1 MASTNHF
8 QCIYLA
14 FLFVLGVLS
23 SCASSRLLNEQ
34 TMLEMHEQWMARHG
48 RIYKDVEEK
57 NTRFQVFKDNVQ
69 HINAFNEG
77 VDGAYKLHV
86 NQFADLTDEEF
97 RASHTGYKNQPTKVT
112 STSKPTSFRY
122 ANVTDVLATIDWQEK
137 GAVTPVKDQGQ
148 CGCCW
153 AFSAVAAME
162 GINQLKNGNLISL
175 SEQELVDCNVDNNGC
190 GGGSMDRAFQFIKQN
205 NGLTIEDNYPY
216 AGQDGTCDSTQA
228 TTSVAMITGYEDVSS
243 NNEQAL
249 LQAVANQPISF
260 YSSGVFAGNCG
271 TNLDHAVTI
280 IGYGA
285 TSDGTKYWLV
295 KNSWGSGWG
304 ENGYMKIKR
313 DVAANEGL
321 CGIAMQAS
329 HPIKSPIINGRQ
341 ATFRG
346 RKAIISGWQALRRPP
361 AQNPAE
367 TLTRCQRPR
376 VRHYQSCLGSG
387 ARVRLGKVSY
397 EHPLSPDSKIGLH

>member
-8 QCIYLA
+8 QCIFLA

-23 SCASSRLLNEQ
+23 SQASSRLLNEQ
-34 TMLEMHEQWMARHG
+34 TMLQMHEQWMARHG

-57 NTRFQVFKDNVQ
+57 NTRFQVFKGNVQ

-77 VDGAYKLHV
+77 VDRAYKLHV

-97 RASHTGYKNQPTKVT
+97 RASHTGYKKQPTKVT
-112 STSKPTSFRY
+112 SNSKPTSFRY
-122 ANVTDVLATIDWQEK
+122 ANVTDVPATIDWREK
-137 GAVTPVKDQGQ
+137 GAVTSVKDQGE
-148 CGCCW
+148 GCCW

-190 GGGSMDRAFQFIKQN
+190 GG
-205 NGLTIEDNYPY
+205 EDNYPY
-216 AGQDGTCDSTQA
+216 VGQDGTCDSTQA
-228 TTSVAMITGYEDVSS
+228 TNSAAMITGYEDVSS

-249 LQAVANQPISF
+249 LQAVANQPISVAIEGSGSDFKF
-260 YSSGVFAGNCG
+260 YSSGVFTGNCG

-313 DVAANEGL
+313 DIAANEGL

-329 HPIKSPIINGRQ
+329 YPI
-341 ATFRG
+341 
-346 RKAIISGWQALRRPP
+346 
-361 AQNPAE
+361 
-367 TLTRCQRPR
+367 
-376 VRHYQSCLGSG
+376 V
-387 ARVRLGKVSY
+387 
-397 EHPLSPDSKIGLH
+397 

>member
-8 QCIYLA
+8 QCIFLA
-14 FLFVLGVLS
+14 FLFVLGVLFS
-23 SCASSRLLNEQ
+23 QASSRLLNEQ

-77 VDGAYKLHV
+77 VDRAYKLLV

-97 RASHTGYKNQPTKVT
+97 RASHTGYKKQPTKVT

-122 ANVTDVLATIDWQEK
+122 ANVTDVPATIDWREK

-148 CGCCW
+148 CGRID
-153 AFSAVAAME
+153 FK
-162 GINQLKNGNLISL
+162 L
-175 SEQELVDCNVDNNGC
+175 
-190 GGGSMDRAFQFIKQN
+190 
-205 NGLTIEDNYPY
+205 
-216 AGQDGTCDSTQA
+216 
-228 TTSVAMITGYEDVSS
+228 
-243 NNEQAL
+243 
-249 LQAVANQPISF
+249 
-260 YSSGVFAGNCG
+260 YSSGVFTGNCG

-313 DVAANEGL
+313 DIAANEGL

-329 HPIKSPIINGRQ
+329 YPI
-341 ATFRG
+341 
-346 RKAIISGWQALRRPP
+346 
-361 AQNPAE
+361 
-367 TLTRCQRPR
+367 
-376 VRHYQSCLGSG
+376 V
-387 ARVRLGKVSY
+387 
-397 EHPLSPDSKIGLH
+397 

>member
-1 MASTNHF
+1 
-8 QCIYLA
+8 
-14 FLFVLGVLS
+14 
-23 SCASSRLLNEQ
+23 
-34 TMLEMHEQWMARHG
+34 MLEMHEQWMARHG

-77 VDGAYKLHV
+77 VDRAYKLHV

-97 RASHTGYKNQPTKVT
+97 RASRTGYKKQPTKVT
-112 STSKPTSFRY
+112 SISKPTSFRY
-122 ANVTDVLATIDWQEK
+122 ANVTDVPPTIDWREK
-137 GAVTPVKDQGQ
+137 GAVTPVKNQGQ

-175 SEQELVDCNVDNNGC
+175 SEQELVD
-190 GGGSMDRAFQFIKQN
+190 SFQFIKQN
-205 NGLTIEDNYPY
+205 NGLTTEDNYPY
-216 AGQDGTCDSTQA
+216 VGQDGTCDNTQV
-228 TTSVAMITGYEDVSS
+228 TTSAAMITGYEDVAS

-249 LQAVANQPISF
+249 LQAVANQPISVAIEGSGSDFKF
-260 YSSGVFAGNCG
+260 YSSGVFTGNCG

-329 HPIKSPIINGRQ
+329 YPI
-341 ATFRG
+341 
-346 RKAIISGWQALRRPP
+346 
-361 AQNPAE
+361 
-367 TLTRCQRPR
+367 
-376 VRHYQSCLGSG
+376 V
-387 ARVRLGKVSY
+387 
-397 EHPLSPDSKIGLH
+397 

>member
-8 QCIYLA
+8 QCIFLA

-23 SCASSRLLNEQ
+23 SQASSRLLNEQ

-57 NTRFQVFKDNVQ
+57 NMRFQVFKDNVQ
-69 HINAFNEG
+69 HINTFNEG
-77 VDGAYKLHV
+77 VDRAYKLHV

-97 RASHTGYKNQPTKVT
+97 RASHTGYKKQPTKVT

-122 ANVTDVLATIDWQEK
+122 ANVTDVPVTIDWREK

-190 GGGSMDRAFQFIKQN
+190 GGGSMDTAFQFIKQN
-205 NGLTIEDNYPY
+205 NGLTTEDNYPY
-216 AGQDGTCDSTQA
+216 VGQDGTCDSTQA
-228 TTSVAMITGYEDVSS
+228 TTSAAMITGYEDVST

-249 LQAVANQPISF
+249 LQAVANQPISVAIEGSGSDFKF
-260 YSSGVFAGNCG
+260 YSSGVFTGNCG

-329 HPIKSPIINGRQ
+329 YPI
-341 ATFRG
+341 
-346 RKAIISGWQALRRPP
+346 
-361 AQNPAE
+361 
-367 TLTRCQRPR
+367 
-376 VRHYQSCLGSG
+376 V
-387 ARVRLGKVSY
+387 
-397 EHPLSPDSKIGLH
+397 

>member
-8 QCIYLA
+8 QCIFLA

-23 SCASSRLLNEQ
+23 SQASSRLLNEQ

-57 NTRFQVFKDNVQ
+57 NTRFQVFKGNVQ

-77 VDGAYKLHV
+77 VDRAYKLHV

-97 RASHTGYKNQPTKVT
+97 RASHTGYKKQPTKVT

-122 ANVTDVLATIDWQEK
+122 ANVTDVRLLSIGEK
-137 GAVTPVKDQGQ
+137 GAITLKDQGK

-205 NGLTIEDNYPY
+205 NGLTTEDNYPY
-216 AGQDGTCDSTQA
+216 
-228 TTSVAMITGYEDVSS
+228 V
-243 NNEQAL
+243 
-249 LQAVANQPISF
+249 
-260 YSSGVFAGNCG
+260 
-271 TNLDHAVTI
+271 
-280 IGYGA
+280 
-285 TSDGTKYWLV
+285 
-295 KNSWGSGWG
+295 
-304 ENGYMKIKR
+304 
-313 DVAANEGL
+313 
-321 CGIAMQAS
+321 
-329 HPIKSPIINGRQ
+329 GR
-341 ATFRG
+341 
-346 RKAIISGWQALRRPP
+346 WHL
-361 AQNPAE
+361 
-367 TLTRCQRPR
+367 
-376 VRHYQSCLGSG
+376 
-387 ARVRLGKVSY
+387 
-397 EHPLSPDSKIGLH
+397 